1 MSNFS
6 PDDFEE
12 LINVIRASIDNY
24 TNCDNTK
31 SIESNLNTKGMM
43 FNSIGIPS
51 MDGTIIVGENN
62 GYIVVD
68 VSLAN
73 GQVISFSL
81 KDGNDLEGIKRVTE
95 WFKNNYM
102 Q

>member
-6 PDDFEE
+6 PDEFEE

-31 SIESNLNTKGMM
+31 PIESNLNTKGMM

-102 Q
+102 

>member
-12 LINVIRASIDNY
+12 LINVIRARIDNY

>member
-1 MSNFS
+1 MSNFN
-6 PDDFEE
+6 PDNFEE
-12 LINVIRASIDNY
+12 LINIIRASIDNY
-24 TNCDNTK
+24 TKCDNIR

-51 MDGTIIVGENN
+51 MDGTIIVGEND

-68 VSLAN
+68 ISLAN
-73 GQVISFSL
+73 GQVVSFSL

-95 WFKNNYM
+95 WFKHNYM